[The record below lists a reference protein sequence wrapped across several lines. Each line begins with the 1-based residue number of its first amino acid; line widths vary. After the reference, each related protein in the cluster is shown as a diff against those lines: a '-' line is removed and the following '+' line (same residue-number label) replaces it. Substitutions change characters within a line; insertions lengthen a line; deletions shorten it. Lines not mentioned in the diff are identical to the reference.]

1 MASHQYANIL
11 SQIFSS
17 TQLGHPSMGRH
28 NEYHSKLGVTDM
40 PHDTTDMNPWY
51 WKKLKAAETEISV
64 TL

>member
-1 MASHQYANIL
+1 
-11 SQIFSS
+11 
-17 TQLGHPSMGRH
+17 MGRH